1 MPTKPRPLGVVLVI
15 IASTAFGLAPTFANF
30 SYAHG
35 ANAVGVLLAR
45 FVIASLLMLLA
56 RPLFVRGAHW
66 PNRLVFFQFF
76 LLGAIGFFLGTLMYF
91 TALKHIDSGLAVVIF
106 YSNPIFILLL
116 SWWFNQHKP
125 NKAVVIYLVFTL
137 LGVAITVG
145 QVGSGNLTSVYLVLG
160 ASLEY
165 SIYMI
170 ASVRVMPKT
179 DLFTGVNI
187 VMIGAATSYAIYW
200 LLAPNSIPVM
210 FPADLTGWINA
221 SLLGV
226 ISTACATA
234 AMLAGVK
241 IIGVASSSVIMTLEL
256 VVTIVGG
263 HLFFA
268 EPVSVL
274 RLIGATIVVGAVM
287 TLALVESRSLPT
299 AEQTLPVHQ

>member
-15 IASTAFGLAPTFANF
+15 VASIGFGLAPTFANF

-66 PNRLVFFQFF
+66 PNQLVFFQLF
-76 LLGAIGFFLGTLMYF
+76 LLGAIGFFLGTLLYF

-116 SWWFNQHKP
+116 SWRFNQYKP
-125 NKAVVIYLVFTL
+125 NRAVVICLVFTL

-200 LLAPNSIPVM
+200 LLASDSIAVM

-234 AMLAGVK
+234 AMLAGVE

-263 HLFFA
+263 HIFFA

-274 RLIGATIVVGAVM
+274 RLIGAIIVVGAVM

-299 AEQTLPVHQ
+299 AEHNLPVHQ